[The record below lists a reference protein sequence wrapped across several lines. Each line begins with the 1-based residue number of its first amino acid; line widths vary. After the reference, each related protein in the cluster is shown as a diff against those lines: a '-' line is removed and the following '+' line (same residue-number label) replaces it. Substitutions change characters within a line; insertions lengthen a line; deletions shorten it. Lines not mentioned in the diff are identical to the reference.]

1 MQGAQQQDESL
12 ENDPLMK
19 KKEEENGARG
29 GLEEAEE
36 QTKRENGEAEAGGVS
51 GGNQLS
57 LLRRIKEE
65 QFFLPNLNPVTLCF
79 GKREELKYQEYLL
92 GMSPTSSTTN
102 SSSNSTPNRHRS
114 NIFISAQYGI
124 LTSALVSFLVNLCT
138 CTAFLL
144 TFFVS
149 TMTEYEFKMTTK
161 YKVFFGVY
169 LGLFGFFFLIQIALL
184 VVFYL
189 KFSNN
194 KQQLPPSSQQPT
206 SYAQYPSTRGAKNNT
221 SRTKLVVTFLMI
233 HLLSGIMLIL
243 VPTYILV
250 NGLPVMSDLIL
261 NQTTHQKLIN
271 FFSVYFYFCYV
282 ISLIHFSSFIQINSL
297 YKSTLAFILAVAC
310 GVISYVGI
318 CAINAETQAT
328 TILSSSLFI
337 QGFIKG

>member
-1 MQGAQQQDESL
+1 MQGTQQQDESL

-19 KKEEENGARG
+19 KREEENGIRVEDADDQ
-29 GLEEAEE
+29 A
-36 QTKRENGEAEAGGVS
+36 KRENGEAESGVS

-92 GMSPTSSTTN
+92 GMSPTSNTTN
-102 SSSNSTPNRHRS
+102 SSSSTPTRHRS

-194 KQQLPPSSQQPT
+194 KQQLQQQSETPQQPS
-206 SYAQYPSTRGAKNNT
+206 SYAQYPPARGAKKNT

-297 YKSTLAFILAVAC
+297 YKSALAFILAVAC